1 MRPSRRLPHHIVIA
15 AVAAALGAC
24 SPLGA
29 LNGVNNLTPG
39 DGGTAREATAIAY
52 GADARQKL
60 DVYTPA
66 KAAHAPVVVFFYG
79 GSWNSGRRQDYAF
92 AARAMAAQGF
102 VVVVPDYRL
111 VPQVRFP
118 GFVEDGAAAVAW
130 ARANIGRY
138 GGNPGAIGV
147 AGHSAGAYIA
157 AMVALDPRWLAA
169 AGAPG
174 AVKAAVGLAGPYD
187 FYPFEPGGVAEAALG
202 GQPDPKVTQPISF
215 ARPDAPPMLL
225 LNGADDS
232 TVYPRNA
239 ERLAA
244 ALNGAGS
251 KAVPKIYPD
260 IGHIGILL
268 AISKPFR
275 GKAPALADMTG
286 FFQQYLNPPAT
297 AAASPAGN

>member
-1 MRPSRRLPHHIVIA
+1 MRPSRRLPHHVIIA
-15 AVAAALGAC
+15 AVAATLGAC

-52 GADARQKL
+52 GTADRQKL

-66 KAAHAPVVVFFYG
+66 KAANAPVVVFFYG
-79 GSWNSGRRQDYAF
+79 GNWQSGRRQDYAF
-92 AARAMAAQGF
+92 AARALAAQGF

-118 GFVEDGAAAVAW
+118 AFVEDGAAAVAW
-130 ARANIGRY
+130 TRANIGTY
-138 GGNPGAIGV
+138 GGNAAAIGV

-157 AMVALDPRWLAA
+157 AMVTLDPRWLAA

-187 FYPFEPGGVAEAALG
+187 FFPFEAGGVAEAALG
-202 GQPDPKVTQPISF
+202 GQADPKLTQPINF
-215 ARPDAPPMLL
+215 ARSDAPPMLL
-225 LNGADDS
+225 LNGAEDS
-232 TVYPRNA
+232 TVYPLNA

-244 ALNGAGS
+244 ALTSAGATAD
-251 KAVPKIYPD
+251 KRIYPD

-268 AISKPFR
+268 AISKTFR
-275 GKAPALADMTG
+275 GKAPALADTSA
-286 FFQQYLNPPAT
+286 FLHLHLDAPAT
-297 AAASPAGN
+297 PKASPAGN

>member
-1 MRPSRRLPHHIVIA
+1 MRPTRRLPHHVVVA
-15 AVAAALGAC
+15 AVAATLGAC

-29 LNGVNNLTPG
+29 LNGINNLTPG

-52 GADARQKL
+52 GAADRQKL

-66 KAAHAPVVVFFYG
+66 KAANAPVVVFFYG

-92 AARAMAAQGF
+92 AARALAAQGF
-102 VVVVPDYRL
+102 VVVVPDYRV

-118 GFVEDGAAAVAW
+118 AFVEDGAAAVAW
-130 ARANIGRY
+130 TRANIDKH
-138 GGNPGAIGV
+138 GGNPNAIGV

-157 AMVALDPRWLAA
+157 AMVALDPSWLAA

-187 FYPFEPGGVAEAALG
+187 FYPFVPGGAADAALG
-202 GQPDPKVTQPISF
+202 GQPDPAVTQPISF
-215 ARPDAPPMLL
+215 ARATAPPMLL
-225 LNGADDS
+225 LNGAEDS

-244 ALNGAGS
+244 ALTKAGAT
-251 KAVPKIYPD
+251 AEPRIYPG

-275 GKAPALADMTG
+275 GKAPALADTTA
-286 FFQQYLNPPAT
+286 FFRQHLEPVT
-297 AAASPAGN
+297 SKASRAGS

>member
-1 MRPSRRLPHHIVIA
+1 M
-15 AVAAALGAC
+15 LGLAGC
-24 SPLGA
+24 SSLGA
-29 LNGVNNLTPG
+29 LNSVNDLTPG
-39 DGGTAREATAIAY
+39 DGGIAREATDVAF
-52 GADARQKL
+52 GTDPRQKL

-66 KAAHAPVVVFFYG
+66 TATNAPVIVFFYG
-79 GSWNSGRRQDYAF
+79 GSWNSGRRQDYSF
-92 AARAMAAQGF
+92 AARALAAQGF

-118 GFVEDGAAAVAW
+118 AFVEDGAAAVAW
-130 ARANIGRY
+130 TRANIAKH
-138 GGNPGAIGV
+138 GGNPEAIGV

-187 FYPFEPGGVAEAALG
+187 FLPFVPGGAADAALG
-202 GQPDPKVTQPISF
+202 GQPDPGVTQPISF
-215 ARPDAPPMLL
+215 VRADAPPMLL
-225 LNGADDS
+225 LNGAEDS

-244 ALNGAGS
+244 ALTKAGA
-251 KAVPKIYPD
+251 KAEPRIYPE

-275 GKAPALADMTG
+275 GKAPALAD
-286 FFQQYLNPPAT
+286 T
-297 AAASPAGN
+297 AEFLHRHLDTLAMPAASPAGN

>member
-1 MRPSRRLPHHIVIA
+1 MTTKGKSMRRARHLVAA
-15 AVAAALGAC
+15 AVAATLGAC

-39 DGGTAREATAIAY
+39 DGGTAREATGIAF
-52 GADARQKL
+52 GAEARQKL

-66 KAAHAPVVVFFYG
+66 KAANAPVVVFFYG

-92 AARAMAAQGF
+92 AARALAAQGF

-118 GFVEDGAAAVAW
+118 AFVEDGAAAVAW
-130 ARANIGRY
+130 TSANISRY
-138 GGNPGAIGV
+138 GGNAAAIGV
-147 AGHSAGAYIA
+147 TGHSAGAYIA
-157 AMVALDPRWLAA
+157 VMVALDPRWLAA

-187 FYPFEPGGVAEAALG
+187 FYPFVPGAAADQALG
-202 GQPDPKVTQPISF
+202 GQPDPRLTQPISF
-215 ARPDAPPMLL
+215 VRRDAPPMLL

-244 ALNGAGS
+244 ALNDAGATAE
-251 KAVPKIYPD
+251 KRIYPD

-286 FFQQYLNPPAT
+286 FFQQHLIPPAN
-297 AAASPAGN
+297 PAES